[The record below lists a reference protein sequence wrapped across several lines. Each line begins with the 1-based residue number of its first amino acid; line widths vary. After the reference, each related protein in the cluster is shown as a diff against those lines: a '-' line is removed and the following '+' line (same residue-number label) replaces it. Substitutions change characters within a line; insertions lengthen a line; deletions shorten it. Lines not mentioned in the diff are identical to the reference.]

1 MGFEKP
7 TSKCAASFL
16 AKPFSHALQDHRHCD
31 SPEINWVPQKPVP
44 GKKKSGMPMVVI
56 WQCVKTLY
64 PCSSHQNSW

>member
-44 GKKKSGMPMVVI
+44 GKKKIRHANGGDMAV
-56 WQCVKTLY
+56 C
-64 PCSSHQNSW
+64 QNLVPL